1 MYSCMTMSTS
11 LKTTSLP
18 QAVYDALRES
28 IVTVQDAP
36 GSLLTEVAVASRF
49 GVARPTAKAAIERLV
64 SEGLLVRRAHHAA
77 SVPQLSRDDIVD
89 LYASRAVIEEAAL
102 RNLRSVPA
110 GALAAQREVLAYEG
124 TDSAPFARAD
134 ITFHRELVLGQH
146 SPRLARMHTLIMGEI
161 ELCIGQ
167 VLSQRLL
174 SSAEVAVQHQ
184 GILDAVA
191 SGDHDLAARLTRAHI
206 EGARDKLLER
216 FDETH
221 LTES

>member
-1 MYSCMTMSTS
+1 VYLCMTMSMP

-36 GSLLTEVAVASRF
+36 GSVLTETAVAARF

-64 SEGLLVRRAHHAA
+64 AEGLLVRRAHHAA
-77 SVPQLSRDDIVD
+77 AVPQLSRADIVD
-89 LYASRAVIEEAAL
+89 LYSSRAVIEEAAL
-102 RNLRSVPA
+102 RGLDTVPA
-110 GALAAQREVLAYEG
+110 SALAAHREVLAYEG

-134 ITFHRELVLGQH
+134 ITFHRELVL
-146 SPRLARMHTLIMGEI
+146 AGEI

-174 SSAEVAVQHQ
+174 SPTEVAQQHQ

-191 SGDHDLAARLTRAHI
+191 SGDRDLAARLTREHI

-216 FDETH
+216 FDASPSSLPTQ
-221 LTES
+221 TEG